1 MDFFLWKISL
11 HYKNIYRKP
20 FLKCLFSIMLNST
33 TLKCLFS
40 IMVNYFINRTIYIV
54 GDAIVGLRVYLIYV
68 MYSDCNKYVEVP
80 YDLKHD
86 HIDLTNNKSGPKLFG
101 SFYVCAFY
109 YNSKHYF
116 CARPPYPTASIQLEY
131 LHR

>member
-1 MDFFLWKISL
+1 MFVL
-11 HYKNIYRKP
+11 HNGKVQHN
-20 FLKCLFSIMLNST
+20 LKCLFSIL
-33 TLKCLFS
+33 
-40 IMVNYFINRTIYIV
+40 VNYFINRTLYIV
-54 GDAIVGLRVYLIYV
+54 GDAIAGLRVYLIYV

-86 HIDLTNNKSGPKLFG
+86 HIDLTSNKSGPKFFG